1 MSEFLDKVLSQAAK
15 TPDAVLFANSAGQSI
30 SYGAMASQSA
40 SLAVWLD
47 AQGQSGRPV
56 CIYGHKDPLMLV
68 CMFAIMRCGGAYVPL
83 DTSFPQQR
91 IDSIVSQLDD
101 PYVLCTVAPLGQLS
115 AVDGVREVLPQ
126 ELAAAC
132 SAAADQSKLET
143 LSPVADD
150 DIQYIL
156 FTSGSTGTPKGVA
169 QRAQSIDLTSRYF
182 SSLLPQGEGFVCF
195 NRAPFSFDLSL
206 FDFLLAAPNGHTMF
220 ALDEHAEK
228 SLATAFDALS
238 KADLSVWVSTP
249 SFLAMCL
256 ADPSFGPQLLPKLKL
271 ALMCG
276 ETLLNHTAAQFIE
289 RFGNDVALINLY
301 GPTETCGAVTDV
313 RITPEMA
320 ASPDPLPVGTASP
333 YSEIHIIDRQT
344 GEEAPCGTEGEIVIL
359 GETCAAGYHRL
370 PDKTA
375 VCFGM
380 RHDHAGRERMC
391 YLTGDAGFI
400 DEDGML
406 QYRGRFDLQLKVNG
420 YRIEL
425 GDIEENLAALPQVAS
440 CAVVPVN
447 RNGSNTA
454 LAAHVVCA
462 KGTVGDRHLTKALK
476 EALKEVLPAY
486 MVPRTFTYHDE
497 LPTNVNG
504 KIDRKALA
512 AAGASARRAD

>member
-1 MSEFLDKVLSQAAK
+1 MSEFLDKVLDQASK
-15 TPDAVLFANSAGQSI
+15 TPNTLFFYNCAGQSVT
-30 SYGAMASQSA
+30 YGDLAQQSA
-40 SLAVWLD
+40 NLAVWLAD
-47 AQGQSGRPV
+47 KGQAGRPV
-56 CIYGHKDPLMLV
+56 CIYGHKGPLMLV
-68 CMFAIMRCGGAYVPL
+68 CMFAAMRCGAAYVPL

-91 IDSIVSQLDD
+91 IDSILAQLDD
-101 PYVLCTVAPLGQLS
+101 PMVLCTVAPQGKLS
-115 AVDGVREVLPQ
+115 SIDCVTEVLPA

-132 SAAADQSKLET
+132 SSQASAAQIAALKPIEG
-143 LSPVADD
+143 D

-156 FTSGSTGTPKGVA
+156 FTSGSTGVPKGVA

-182 SSLLPQGEGFVCF
+182 SSLLPAGEDFVCF

-220 ALDEHAEK
+220 ALDEQAEK
-228 SLATAFDALS
+228 SLATAFDELS
-238 KADLSVWVSTP
+238 KAQLSVWVSTP

-256 ADPSFGPQLLPKLKL
+256 TDPSFGPALMPKLKL
-271 ALMCG
+271 VLMCG
-276 ETLLNHTAAQFIE
+276 ETLLNHTAVQFFE
-289 RFGNDVALINLY
+289 RFGQDVELVNLY

-320 ASPDPLPVGTASP
+320 ANPQPLPVGKPSP
-333 YSEIHIIDRQT
+333 YSEVHILDRQT
-344 GEEAPCGTEGEIVIL
+344 GEEVSCGTEGEIAIL

-375 VCFGM
+375 ACFGM
-380 RHDHAGRERMC
+380 RKDHAGRERMC
-391 YLTGDAGFI
+391 YLTGDAGFV
-400 DEDGML
+400 DQDGML
-406 QYRGRFDLQLKVNG
+406 HYRGRFDLQLKVNG

-425 GDIEENLAALPQVAS
+425 GDIEENLTALPQVAS

-454 LAAHVVCA
+454 LAAHVVCSA
-462 KGTVGDRHLTKALK
+462 GVTGDRHLTKALK
-476 EALKEVLPAY
+476 EALKEALPAY
-486 MVPRTFTYHDE
+486 MVPRTFTYHEE

-512 AAGASARRAD
+512 AAASQRRA